1 MKYKLKEIFDLQ
13 MGKTPARNNDKYWNT
28 KDYKWISIADL
39 TSTDKY
45 INNTK
50 EYISRS
56 AVKESGI
63 KIIPANTVVM
73 SFKLSIGKTAILSED
88 MYSNEAIMAFHDKH
102 VVELLPEYTY
112 YLIKAKNW
120 NGGSNRA
127 VMGQTL
133 NKATLS
139 EIEVDVHTIDEQRKI
154 VELLNLLGK
163 IIYKRNT
170 QLSKL
175 EDILSARFVELFGD
189 PLNNTKGWGEQ
200 RLGECC
206 VINPKK
212 NIDSR
217 LEEDLVISF
226 IPMASVSEN
235 GEILK
240 LEDRFYR
247 DVKNGF
253 TYFCEGD
260 VLFAKIT
267 PCMENGKGAVAVGLK
282 NSIGFGSTEFHV
294 LRPIKE
300 KSNSYWLYVLTSFD
314 FFRKKAEENMTGS
327 AGQKR
332 VQASFLEN
340 IKISVPPITLQIEFE
355 QFVHQVNKSKLLAA
369 SQPQIHI
376 YKTLTLL

>member
-1 MKYKLKEIFDLQ
+1 MEYRTLKDIAKITMGQSPDSSSYNKEKDGLPFFQGNADFGELYPNERIWCNEPKKVAMPGDILISVRAPIGALNYSKEKSCIGRGLAAITIKNVVERNYIFHLLR
-13 MGKTPARNNDKYWNT
+13 ARNKYLNSKGT
-28 KDYKWISIADL
+28 G
-39 TSTDKY
+39 ST
-45 INNTK
+45 
-50 EYISRS
+50 
-56 AVKESGI
+56 
-63 KIIPANTVVM
+63 
-73 SFKLSIGKTAILSED
+73 FKAIGKNVIEEVPVPQISGEEQQKCVNVIDLIESIIIERK
-88 MYSNEAIMAFHDKH
+88 SQIDKLD
-102 VVELLPEYTY
+102 ELV
-112 YLIKAKNW
+112 
-120 NGGSNRA
+120 R
-127 VMGQTL
+127 
-133 NKATLS
+133 
-139 EIEVDVHTIDEQRKI
+139 
-154 VELLNLLGK
+154 
-163 IIYKRNT
+163 
-170 QLSKL
+170 
-175 EDILSARFVELFGD
+175 ARFVELFGD

-355 QFVHQVNKSKLLAA
+355 QFDHQVNKSKLLAA